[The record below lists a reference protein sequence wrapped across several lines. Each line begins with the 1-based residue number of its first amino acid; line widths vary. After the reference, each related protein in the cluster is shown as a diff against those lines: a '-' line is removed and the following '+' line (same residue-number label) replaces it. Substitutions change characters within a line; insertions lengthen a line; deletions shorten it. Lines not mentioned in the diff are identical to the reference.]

1 MTTQLWAIGLIT
13 LASFIASMGPIFLKK
28 GINRDFSFK
37 PRKLVRNRNIIIGG
51 CFYLISGIF
60 FIPALRGGDLS
71 VLYPFAATIYIWVA
85 LFSVKYLKEKMNLTK
100 WIAIAIII
108 TGIVLVGFG
117 M

>member
-1 MTTQLWAIGLIT
+1 MATYIWAIGLT
-13 LASFIASMGPIFLKK
+13 LLSSFIASIGPIFLKK
-28 GINRDFSFK
+28 GINSDFSFR
-37 PRKLVRNRNIIIGG
+37 PIKLIRNKNVIIGAF
-51 CFYLISGIF
+51 FYLISTLA
-60 FIPALRGGDLS
+60 FIPALKGGDLS